1 MEDGEY
7 SSFADSGVDTM
18 SSTNSSPY
26 ETYLDSMIL
35 RCREEIRNEKKLL
48 REVCYPAGN
57 FKIIV
62 GLSVARGML
71 PSVKIINTLLNLSEE
86 QVTISL
92 ADFDWYGFLPLA
104 SKMMLEDA
112 VDGCEMSVES
122 ENFTVS
128 VVTFLDEKT
137 LRLKCS

>member
-1 MEDGEY
+1 
-7 SSFADSGVDTM
+7 
-18 SSTNSSPY
+18 
-26 ETYLDSMIL
+26 MIL
-35 RCREEIRNEKKLL
+35 RCREEIRKEKELL

-62 GLSVARGML
+62 GLSVARGM
-71 PSVKIINTLLNLSEE
+71 S
-86 QVTISL
+86 
-92 ADFDWYGFLPLA
+92 

-112 VDGCEMSVES
+112 IDGCEMSVES

-137 LRLKCS
+137 LKPKFS